1 MEQSIRANFNMLHS
15 KDAEARYQAFREVI
29 EATKSPVDWAYC
41 FPGNIIPANRF
52 DPVGQKILN
61 FFPKPNYFPAA
72 GSADF
77 RRVNFQDSSS
87 GSHPRRNDVVRIDV
101 NLSSRLSGYFRWIN
115 DKDDLDAI
123 FQNIDF
129 KYAIQKHPNPGHGY
143 AASVSYTFSPTL
155 VNEFTFGKSFNT
167 WDWFEA
173 NPTEVDRSLFGNA
186 PKLFKVPISDPSEF
200 NKMYNYLPAVS
211 FGAIPVNT
219 TTFSLGNAEYANFN
233 HIWTFQDNLSKVLSA
248 HNLKTGVYL
257 EYNSKLQPQGSAY
270 LGSYNFGSDANN
282 PLNTGHGYAN
292 ALLGVF
298 TTYTESTQRNVFDV
312 KYWNLEW
319 YFQDNW
325 RLSRK
330 LTLDYGVRFYHQT
343 PQVDKNLTFA
353 VFDPTKYHKAK
364 APPIYCPAFDAN
376 RRRVAVDPL
385 TKAIAP
391 VAAIGLFVPNTGDPA
406 NGMRTPG

>member
-61 FFPKPNYFPAA
+61 FFPKPNYFPVA

-101 NLSSRLSGYFRWIN
+101 NLSSKLSGYFRWIN

-143 AASVSYTFSPTL
+143 APSVSYTFSPTL

-173 NPTEVDRSLFGNA
+173 NPGEVDRSLFGA
-186 PKLFKVPISDPSEF
+186 VPKLFKTIRSTP
-200 NKMYNYLPAVS
+200 
-211 FGAIPVNT
+211 GT
-219 TTFSLGNAEYANFN
+219 TMPMRC
-233 HIWTFQDNLSKVLSA
+233 SA
-248 HNLKTGVYL
+248 
-257 EYNSKLQPQGSAY
+257 SS
-270 LGSYNFGSDANN
+270 
-282 PLNTGHGYAN
+282 
-292 ALLGVF
+292 
-298 TTYTESTQRNVFDV
+298 
-312 KYWNLEW
+312 
-319 YFQDNW
+319 
-325 RLSRK
+325 
-330 LTLDYGVRFYHQT
+330 
-343 PQVDKNLTFA
+343 
-353 VFDPTKYHKAK
+353 
-364 APPIYCPAFDAN
+364 
-376 RRRVAVDPL
+376 PL
-385 TKAIAP
+385 TPSPPSA
-391 VAAIGLFVPNTGDPA
+391 TCS
-406 NGMRTPG
+406 T